1 MTKLRNFNFVIM
13 RNNNNDLTLIRNYI
27 QKYQFLISEYDLV
40 KQKLHPKYRFVKD
53 FHEANGTD
61 RRIFLK
67 YYNRF
72 KTTGK
77 VDSLLPQK
85 RGPKWKSRRPLP
97 FIEQK
102 VLVLREQGNNKFEI
116 TNILKP
122 KLKQFTPSPS
132 GVYNIL
138 KRNGKQRLTLKMQE
152 TKRRII
158 KQKAGEL
165 AHIDTHY
172 LPKGIVHT
180 EPNKRYYLYGVIDSC
195 TRVAWV
201 ELTEDVTALTTMF
214 AGLKSFN
221 IIATHYNI
229 KFKEVL
235 TDNGPE
241 FGRKE
246 SKNKDKHAFERML
259 EELEIK
265 HRYIRPYRPQ
275 TNGKI
280 ERFWRTIEEDLI
292 RETYFE
298 SKAHLKEEIL
308 QYLYYYNEERPHQSL
323 NGEAPNKFNQ
333 NCHRI
338 T

>member
-1 MTKLRNFNFVIM
+1 M
-13 RNNNNDLTLIRNYI
+13 RNNNQDLTLVRNYL
-27 QKYQFLISEYDLV
+27 QKYQFLIEEYDLV
-40 KQKLHPKYRFVKD
+40 KQKCHPKYRFVKD
-53 FHEANGTD
+53 FHAANGTD

-72 KTTGK
+72 KTSGK
-77 VDSLLPQK
+77 KAALLPQK

-102 VLVLREQGNNKFEI
+102 VLALREKGNNKYEI
-116 TNILKP
+116 SNILHP

-138 KRNGKQRLTLKMQE
+138 KSNGVNKLTPNMQKS
-152 TKRRII
+152 KRRII
-158 KQKAGEL
+158 KNKAGEL

-172 LPKGIVHT
+172 LSKGIIA
-180 EPNKRYYLYGVIDSC
+180 NDSNRYYLLGVIDSC
-195 TRVAWV
+195 TRVVWV
-201 ELTEDVTALTTMF
+201 ELIEDVKSLTAMF
-214 AGLKSFN
+214 AALRSFN
-221 IIATHYNI
+221 ILADHYNI

-235 TDNGPE
+235 TDNGSE
-241 FGRKE
+241 FGRKT
-246 SKNKDKHAFERML
+246 SKKKDNHAFERLL

-280 ERFWRTIEEDLI
+280 ERFWRTIEDDLL

-298 SKAHLKEEIL
+298 SKTHLKEEIL
-308 QYLYYYNEERPHQSL
+308 QYLYYYNEERSHQAL
-323 NGEAPNKFNQ
+323 NGMAPNKFNQ
-333 NCHRI
+333 NCPRI

>member
-1 MTKLRNFNFVIM
+1 M
-13 RNNNNDLTLIRNYI
+13 RNHSEDLTLQRNYI
-27 QKYQFLISEYDLV
+27 QKYRFLIEEYEQV
-40 KQKLHPKYRFVKD
+40 KKKTHPKYKFVKD

-61 RRIFLK
+61 RRTFLK

-72 KTTGK
+72 VLSGEEK
-77 VDSLLPQK
+77 DFLPRK
-85 RGPKWKSRRPLP
+85 RGPKWKSRRPAA

-102 VLVLREQGNNKFEI
+102 VLKLRELGNNKFEI
-116 TNILKP
+116 HNILKP
-122 KLKQFTPSPS
+122 SLKKFTPSPS

-138 KRNGKQRLTLKMQE
+138 KRHGMNKLTPKMQK
-152 TKRRII
+152 TKRQII
-158 KQKAGEL
+158 KDKAGEL

-172 LPKGIVHT
+172 LPRGVING
-180 EPNKRYYLYGVIDSC
+180 EPAKRYYLYGIIDSC

-201 ELTEDVTALTTMF
+201 ELTEDITALTTMF

-221 IIATHYNI
+221 ILASHYNI

-241 FGRKE
+241 FGKKV
-246 SKNKDKHAFERML
+246 SKTKFKHPFERML
-259 EELEIK
+259 MELDIK
-265 HRYIRPYRPQ
+265 HRYIKPYRPQ

-280 ERFWRTIEEDLI
+280 ERFWRTMEDDLL

-298 SKAHLKEEIL
+298 SKEHLKDEIM

-333 NCHRI
+333 NCPRI
-338 T
+338 S

>member
-1 MTKLRNFNFVIM
+1 M
-13 RNNNNDLTLIRNYI
+13 RINTNDLTLARNYI
-27 QKYQFLISEYDLV
+27 QKYQFLIKEYEQV
-40 KQKLHPKYRFVKD
+40 KNKSHPNYRFAKE
-53 FHEANGTD
+53 FYESNGID
-61 RRIFLK
+61 RRSFLK

-72 KTTGK
+72 KQSGR
-77 VDSLLPQK
+77 DRDLLPQK

-102 VLVLREQGNNKFEI
+102 VIALREKGNNKYEI
-116 TNILKP
+116 SCILKP

-132 GVYNIL
+132 GVYNII
-138 KRNGKQRLTLKMQE
+138 KRYGMNRLTPKMQQN
-152 TKRRII
+152 KRQII
-158 KQKAGEL
+158 KTKAGEL

-172 LPKGIVHT
+172 LSKGIVHSQ
-180 EPNKRYYLYGVIDSC
+180 PNKRYYLYGIIDSC

-201 ELTEDVTALTTMF
+201 ELTEDITALTTMF

-221 IIATHYNI
+221 ILASHYNI

-241 FGRKE
+241 FGKKS
-246 SKNKDKHAFERML
+246 SKSKKNHAFERML
-259 EELEIK
+259 KELEIK
-265 HRYIRPYRPQ
+265 HRYIKPYRPQ

-280 ERFWRTIEEDLI
+280 ERFWRTIEDDLI

-308 QYLYYYNEERPHQSL
+308 QYLYYYNQDRPHQSL
-323 NGEAPNKFNQ
+323 NGQAPNMFNQ
-333 NCHRI
+333 KCPRI
-338 T
+338 S

>member
-1 MTKLRNFNFVIM
+1 M
-13 RNNNNDLTLIRNYI
+13 RNTNDDFTLLRNYI
-27 QKYQFLISEYDLV
+27 QKYQFLIKEYDLV
-40 KQKLHPKYRFVKD
+40 KQKQHPKYRFVKD

-72 KTTGK
+72 KTSNK
-77 VDSLLPQK
+77 KEALLPQK
-85 RGPKWKSRRPLP
+85 RGPKYKSRRPLP
-97 FIEQK
+97 YIEQK
-102 VLVLREQGNNKFEI
+102 VVELRKRGNNKYEI
-116 TNILKP
+116 SCILKP

-132 GVYNIL
+132 GVYNIS
-138 KRNGKQRLTLKMQE
+138 KRHGLNRLTPKMQQS
-152 TKRRII
+152 KRRII
-158 KQKAGEL
+158 KEKAGEL

-172 LPKGIVHT
+172 LHKGIVNS
-180 EPNKRYYLYGVIDSC
+180 EPTKRYYLYGVIDSC

-221 IIATHYNI
+221 ILATHYNI

-241 FGRKE
+241 FGKKDSK
-246 SKNKDKHAFERML
+246 SKNKHAYERML
-259 EELEIK
+259 NELEIK

-280 ERFWRTIEEDLI
+280 ERFWRTIEDDLI

-298 SKAHLKEEIL
+298 SKEHLKEEIL
-308 QYLYYYNEERPHQSL
+308 QYLYYYNEERPHQGL
-323 NGEAPNKFNQ
+323 NGIAPNKFNL
-333 NCHRI
+333 NCPRI
-338 T
+338 S

>member
-1 MTKLRNFNFVIM
+1 M
-13 RNNNNDLTLIRNYI
+13 RNTNDDFTLIRNYI
-27 QKYQFLISEYDLV
+27 QKYQFLIKEYDLV
-40 KQKLHPKYRFVKD
+40 KQKCHPKYRFVKD

-72 KTTGK
+72 KASNK
-77 VDSLLPQK
+77 KEALLPQK
-85 RGPKWKSRRPLP
+85 RGPKYKSRRPLP
-97 FIEQK
+97 YIEQK
-102 VLVLREQGNNKFEI
+102 VIELRKQGNNKYEI
-116 TNILKP
+116 SCILKP

-132 GVYNIL
+132 GVYNIT
-138 KRNGKQRLTLKMQE
+138 KRYGLNRLTPKMQQS
-152 TKRRII
+152 KRRII
-158 KQKAGEL
+158 KEKAGEL

-172 LPKGIVHT
+172 LHKGIVNN

-214 AGLKSFN
+214 AGLESFN
-221 IIATHYNI
+221 ILATHYNI
-229 KFKEVL
+229 KFKEAL

-241 FGRKE
+241 FGKKD
-246 SKNKDKHAFERML
+246 SKSKSKHAFERML
-259 EELEIK
+259 NELEIK

-292 RETYFE
+292 RETYFK
-298 SKAHLKEEIL
+298 SKEHLKEEIL
-308 QYLYYYNEERPHQSL
+308 QYLYYYNQERPHQSL
-323 NGEAPNKFNQ
+323 NGKAPNKFNQ
-333 NCHRI
+333 NCPRI
-338 T
+338 S

>member
-1 MTKLRNFNFVIM
+1 M
-13 RNNNNDLTLIRNYI
+13 RIDTNDLTLARNYL
-27 QKYQFLISEYDLV
+27 QKYQFLIKEYELV
-40 KQKLHPKYRFVKD
+40 KNKQHSSYRFAKD
-53 FHEANGTD
+53 FYKANGID
-61 RRIFLK
+61 RRSFLK

-72 KTTGK
+72 KQSNDLK
-77 VDSLLPQK
+77 DLLPQK
-85 RGPKWKSRRPLP
+85 RGPKWKSRRPIP
-97 FIEQK
+97 FIERQ
-102 VLVLREQGNNKFEI
+102 VISLRKKGNNKYEI
-116 TNILKP
+116 SCILKP

-132 GVYNIL
+132 GVYNIT
-138 KRNGKQRLTLKMQE
+138 KRYGLNRLTPKMQSE
-152 TKRRII
+152 KRRII
-158 KQKAGEL
+158 KEKAGEL

-172 LPKGIVHT
+172 LRKGVVQS
-180 EPNKRYYLYGVIDSC
+180 EPNKRYYLYGIIDSC

-221 IIATHYNI
+221 ILATHYNI
-229 KFKEVL
+229 KFKEAL

-241 FGRKE
+241 FGKKTSK
-246 SKNKDKHAFERML
+246 SKNNHAFERML

-292 RETYFE
+292 RETFFE
-298 SKAHLKEEIL
+298 SKEHLKEEIL
-308 QYLYYYNEERPHQSL
+308 QYLYYYNQERPHQAL
-323 NGEAPNKFNQ
+323 NGVAPNKFNQ
-333 NCHRI
+333 KCQRI